1 MTNAFPAFPLDH
13 LPLRG
18 APDSPALRIK
28 DRVYSYQ
35 TLNIRIGRLTK
46 FLADQ
51 GFVAGDRVA
60 TWLPKTELACLMPL
74 AAVRAGL
81 VHVPVNPLL
90 KPAQVRHILED
101 SGARGLVTSAARAGQ
116 LKSSHSLLGE
126 GDRSAQPSGGGA
138 ASLAGALAS
147 AAPPSSTSAK
157 APADATSPSKLGED
171 FRLLDD
177 TELLSI
183 LDDETAGTFPPLPA
197 NTDTN
202 TLAAILYTSG
212 STGRPKGVMLS
223 HANLSLG
230 AVSVAQYLGLAADD
244 VTLAVMPLSFDYGQN
259 QLLSTWQAGGCVVPI
274 DYLTP
279 RDVIKACAKHA
290 VSTLGCVPPLWV
302 QLAEQNWPD
311 EATANMRRLTNTGG
325 ALTPS
330 LVKMLRSIFP
340 HPTRIFAMYG
350 LTEAFRS
357 TYLDPDLID
366 ANPTSIGKA
375 IPFAEILVVAKDGSE
390 AKPNEHGE
398 LVHAGPL
405 VAAGYWQDAE
415 RTAARFKPAP
425 DWSRYG
431 GMAVWSGDTIWR
443 DEDGLLYFVGRDD
456 AMIKTSGNR
465 VSPTEVEEA
474 AIESGLVAEACALG
488 RKDERLGEAIVLFV
502 RALGAADEAA
512 LAAHMKATLP
522 NFMQPADYMW
532 LEEFPKNANGKLDR
546 DGLKDRMPHV

>member
-1 MTNAFPAFPLDH
+1 MTEAFPAFPLDH

-35 TLNIRIGRLTK
+35 MLNIRIGRLAK
-46 FLADQ
+46 FLSDQ

-90 KPAQVRHILED
+90 KPAQVRHIMKD
-101 SGARGLVTSAARAGQ
+101 SGARVLLTNGARAGHLGTYLNEESQ
-116 LKSSHSLLGE
+116 RHPELVSGSISAPEPEPETDKWMLKQVQHDGVLYGVFDE
-126 GDRSAQPSGGGA
+126 AEVRV
-138 ASLAGALAS
+138 
-147 AAPPSSTSAK
+147 
-157 APADATSPSKLGED
+157 
-171 FRLLDD
+171 
-177 TELLSI
+177 I
-183 LDDETAGTFPPLPA
+183 LDDESIPSLPPLPI

-212 STGRPKGVMLS
+212 STGSPKGVMLS

-230 AVSVAQYLGLAADD
+230 AISVAQYLGLAPDD

-279 RDVIKACAKHA
+279 RDVIKACAKNA
-290 VSTLGCVPPLWV
+290 VTTLGAIPPLWV
-302 QLAEQNWPD
+302 QLAEQVWPA

-330 LVKMLRSIFP
+330 LVKMLRGIFP
-340 HPTRIFAMYG
+340 HPARIFAMYG

-357 TYLDPDLID
+357 TYLAPDLID
-366 ANPTSIGKA
+366 ANPTSMGKA
-375 IPFAEILVVAKDGSE
+375 IPFAEIMVVAKDGSE
-390 AKPNEHGE
+390 AAPHEHGE

-405 VAAGYWQDAE
+405 VAAGYWQDTD

-425 DWSRYG
+425 DWSQSG

-443 DEDGLLYFVGRDD
+443 DENGLLHFVGRDD

-502 RALGAADEAA
+502 RGVAGADEAA

-522 NFMQPADYMW
+522 NFMQPADYVW
-532 LEEFPKNANGKLDR
+532 LDAFPKNANGKLDR
-546 DGLKDRMPHV
+546 DGLKDKMPHD